1 MKNSRIDIDRAVEL
15 LRDARH
21 IAVFTHENPD
31 GDAIGSAAGMTAA
44 LNASGRKAEL
54 FLTAIPPESYR
65 RFVGVAYRT
74 ELAPEELIGFDLILQ
89 LDTATE
95 KRIAAPYGV
104 KLDDTLPLLAVD
116 HHPDNTEYG
125 RWNLVAESA
134 ATSVIALEIAEK
146 LVGTIPVEAATLFLL
161 GIVTDSGGFR
171 FDNTDPACL
180 RAAAGLIELNADYR
194 GIVDAVFFTR
204 SLDRLKFEAELLSDC
219 LDLRCGGKLAIVT
232 IPPAL
237 IAKYHIDMSST
248 EGLVDVF
255 RSIKGVETVAML
267 YYRNVGLLKV
277 SLRARNPLRPV
288 GPIARSFGGGG
299 HEMAAGCLIEN
310 GDPIA
315 VAKNITD
322 LFEGNHK

>member
-1 MKNSRIDIDRAVEL
+1 MTNNRIDLARAVEL

-31 GDAIGSAAGMTAA
+31 GDAIGSAAGMTAV
-44 LNASGRKAEL
+44 LNAAGRRAEL
-54 FLTAIPPESYR
+54 FLSAMPPKTYR
-65 RFVGVAYRT
+65 QFAGNDYRT
-74 ELAPEELIGFDLILQ
+74 ELSQEELAGFDLVLQ

-95 KRIAAPYGV
+95 KRIAAPIGV
-104 KLDDTLPLLAVD
+104 KVDNTLPLLVVD

-125 RWNLVAESA
+125 RWNLVMKSA

-146 LVGTIPVEAATLFLL
+146 LIDRIPETAATLFLL

-180 RAAAGLIELNADYR
+180 RAAAGLIERNADYR
-194 GIVDAVFFTR
+194 GIIDAVFFTR

-219 LDLRCGGKLAIVT
+219 LDLRCDGKLAIVNV
-232 IPPAL
+232 PPAL
-237 IAKYHIDMSST
+237 IAKYHIDMAST

-255 RSIKGVETVAML
+255 RSIEGVETVAML
-267 YYRNVGLLKV
+267 YYRKVGLLKV
-277 SLRARNPLRPV
+277 SLRARNPRRPV
-288 GPIARSFGGGG
+288 GPIARALGGGG

-310 GDPIA
+310 GNPVSA
-315 VAKNITD
+315 AKTITD
-322 LFEGNHK
+322 LFEGTL